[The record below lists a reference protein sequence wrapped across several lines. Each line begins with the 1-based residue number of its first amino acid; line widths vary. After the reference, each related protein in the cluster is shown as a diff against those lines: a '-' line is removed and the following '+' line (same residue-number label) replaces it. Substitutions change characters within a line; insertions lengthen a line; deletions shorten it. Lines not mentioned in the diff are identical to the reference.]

1 MNRKQRVVLIIGVL
15 CGTAAVSGCRGGF
28 SNAIERPKGEIE
40 MRRPEALTAELV
52 VEPATNSLSKTGIDV
67 TVRYASPDELEKFF
81 EKEEVF
87 GKLAGKNPYPDET
100 LVFYVKVANHSGK
113 KIKVNPEYF
122 VLIDNINIQYSE
134 LSPDNIS
141 ALFEE
146 NSSIWAFARTT
157 GDLAP
162 GPYGMPLKVAGTFGG
177 GGARKM
183 HYLIKQVRLGV
194 GYIHPGI
201 AYDGYVAF
209 PRIHPNASSFR
220 LIVSGIKTDFN
231 AADEPTSS
239 IDFEFP
245 LTVKTVTKK

>member
-1 MNRKQRVVLIIGVL
+1 MMCQRQVVFLGYL
-15 CGTAAVSGCRGGF
+15 CGILAVSGCRGGF

-40 MRRPEALTAELV
+40 MRRPETLTTALV
-52 VEPATNSLSKTGIDV
+52 VDPVTSSLSKLGVDV
-67 TVRYASPDELEKFF
+67 TVRYASPADLQKFF
-81 EKEEVF
+81 EKEEIF
-87 GKLAGKNPYPDET
+87 GKLAGKNPYPEET
-100 LVFYVKVANHSGK
+100 LVFYVRVANHSGK
-113 KIKVNPEYF
+113 KIKVNPDEF

-146 NSSIWAFARTT
+146 KAGVWSFAKTT

-177 GGARKM
+177 GGARKL
-183 HYLIKQVRLGV
+183 HYLIKQVRLGS

-209 PRIHPNASSFR
+209 PRVHPNATSFR
-220 LIVSGIKTDFN
+220 LIVSNIKTDFN
-231 AADEPTSS
+231 PADEPSTS

-245 LTVKTVTKK
+245 LNIKIIKK